1 MLNQLFYCYIQ
12 SMSEFEKMISGQMYN
27 ASDPELTAMR
37 ARVRDLLTELNSTAQ
52 DTKTSGRLD
61 LCSKIFGTV
70 AGQLWLQP
78 PFYCDYGR
86 NILIGNNV
94 FINFNCIFLD
104 VAPITIGEAVKI
116 GPNVQ
121 LYTATHPLN
130 WQQRREGQEY
140 GKPITIGNDVWIG
153 GGAIICPGVTV
164 GEKSVIGAGTVVT
177 KNVPAGV
184 VIAGNPG
191 KVLKQV

>member
-1 MLNQLFYCYIQ
+1 
-12 SMSEFEKMISGQMYN
+12 MSEFEKMISGQMYN

-191 KVLKQV
+191 KVLKQI